1 MADAD
6 TRGERRSRYITTDTV
21 EPGGRGQRFKTREY
35 FPHFS
40 YGQRMVQAALAKS
53 LPAIPLPDDTSN
65 HPVDCSFEPQAL
77 VTEDSTSSHHSVD
90 SQMDFSDKDM
100 TYVPD
105 SASSID
111 GSHLYPPLFFGSQL
125 ITKMATGTEST
136 CPAPAEPACPESTSC
151 PKEDP
156 CRIKGLSFAETKT
169 VGDKTVPKPKQH
181 FCLFCQ
187 KPQSRLP
194 RHIETQ
200 HKDEKSMVPY
210 LNAKKG
216 SGEKKAELTKLRNAG
231 DHQHN
236 LSVLR
241 NVSGTLVVKR
251 RKRESPSVSN
261 FVACPYCLGYFQIKD
276 IYRHKCVEANDGSR
290 REFVKKGKL
299 MLPDS
304 ECKEDESEAF
314 QSFLDTL
321 QSDHIRL
328 VVKTD
333 PLIKELARSQVKRH
347 GFNPS
352 RFAQIR
358 NKVRE
363 VSRLLLKLRKVSGLE
378 NASLKEFLTPE
389 MFKTVIEATKQVA
402 GYEAEEYKFRIPS
415 LANKL
420 GYTIKL
426 CADILEVQ
434 AVEKRNDSLKCD
446 VQGYLKLHQMRW
458 NEEISAH
465 ASRNLYEQKKG
476 HAKRLPLSRD
486 VAKLSSHLSNVS
498 AAATQTLTTAHEEK
512 EIKAA
517 WKSLAEV
524 TLTQIILFNRRRSG
538 EASRM
543 KLVDLNQHET
553 HDVDVFKSLSTFEKI
568 LCNKLT
574 RIEIIGKRGR
584 IVPILMT
591 AQVKAAVE
599 LLVQKRD
606 DAGVSGSNKFVFSC
620 TFFQSEGHIRGS
632 DTLRKFVTSAQLAEP
647 QFITSTSLRK
657 QVATLSQIVS
667 LKDNE
672 LDALAQFMGHDV
684 RTHREYYRLPSDMM
698 QLAKVSKLLLAL
710 EKGKL
715 QDHQRCTLDEME
727 VAEDEAITSDEE
739 AEFVEKG
746 HSPIPERSA
755 SGRFATKDSLAPPHN
770 QPSPPMHQPC
780 PATAAPD
787 SEPPSS
793 WTFSPVGVA
802 MMNKRCSVFTQI
814 TSPSASSNESSTDNE
829 YLPEQW
835 SHSKPKKLKSKATR
849 NSSSQPRRLWLEEE
863 VKAVEAHLLKYI
875 ATQVLPRKEDIQK
888 CLQAE
893 EALKNRTWLHVKN
906 YVRNRITALQRN
918 QRN

>member
-77 VTEDSTSSHHSVD
+77 VTEDSISSHHSVD
-90 SQMDFSDKDM
+90 SQM
-100 TYVPD
+100 
-105 SASSID
+105 
-111 GSHLYPPLFFGSQL
+111 
-125 ITKMATGTEST
+125 
-136 CPAPAEPACPESTSC
+136 
-151 PKEDP
+151 
-156 CRIKGLSFAETKT
+156 
-169 VGDKTVPKPKQH
+169 
-181 FCLFCQ
+181 
-187 KPQSRLP
+187 
-194 RHIETQ
+194 
-200 HKDEKSMVPY
+200 
-210 LNAKKG
+210 
-216 SGEKKAELTKLRNAG
+216 
-231 DHQHN
+231 
-236 LSVLR
+236 
-241 NVSGTLVVKR
+241 
-251 RKRESPSVSN
+251 
-261 FVACPYCLGYFQIKD
+261 
-276 IYRHKCVEANDGSR
+276 
-290 REFVKKGKL
+290 
-299 MLPDS
+299 
-304 ECKEDESEAF
+304 
-314 QSFLDTL
+314 
-321 QSDHIRL
+321 
-328 VVKTD
+328 
-333 PLIKELARSQVKRH
+333 
-347 GFNPS
+347 
-352 RFAQIR
+352 
-358 NKVRE
+358 
-363 VSRLLLKLRKVSGLE
+363 
-378 NASLKEFLTPE
+378 
-389 MFKTVIEATKQVA
+389 
-402 GYEAEEYKFRIPS
+402 
-415 LANKL
+415 
-420 GYTIKL
+420 
-426 CADILEVQ
+426 
-434 AVEKRNDSLKCD
+434 
-446 VQGYLKLHQMRW
+446 
-458 NEEISAH
+458 
-465 ASRNLYEQKKG
+465 
-476 HAKRLPLSRD
+476 
-486 VAKLSSHLSNVS
+486 
-498 AAATQTLTTAHEEK
+498 
-512 EIKAA
+512 
-517 WKSLAEV
+517 
-524 TLTQIILFNRRRSG
+524 
-538 EASRM
+538 
-543 KLVDLNQHET
+543 
-553 HDVDVFKSLSTFEKI
+553 
-568 LCNKLT
+568 
-574 RIEIIGKRGR
+574 
-584 IVPILMT
+584 
-591 AQVKAAVE
+591 
-599 LLVQKRD
+599 
-606 DAGVSGSNKFVFSC
+606 
-620 TFFQSEGHIRGS
+620 SEGHIRGS

-672 LDALAQFMGHDV
+672 LDALAQFMG
-684 RTHREYYRLPSDMM
+684 HREYYRLPSDMM

-802 MMNKRCSVFTQI
+802 MMNTRCSVFTQI

-893 EALKNRTWLHVKN
+893 ETDNSYLATRQELYMYETGLLLCKEISETK
-906 YVRNRITALQRN
+906 
-918 QRN
+918 

>member
-90 SQMDFSDKDM
+90 SQM
-100 TYVPD
+100 
-105 SASSID
+105 
-111 GSHLYPPLFFGSQL
+111 
-125 ITKMATGTEST
+125 
-136 CPAPAEPACPESTSC
+136 
-151 PKEDP
+151 
-156 CRIKGLSFAETKT
+156 
-169 VGDKTVPKPKQH
+169 
-181 FCLFCQ
+181 
-187 KPQSRLP
+187 
-194 RHIETQ
+194 
-200 HKDEKSMVPY
+200 
-210 LNAKKG
+210 
-216 SGEKKAELTKLRNAG
+216 
-231 DHQHN
+231 
-236 LSVLR
+236 
-241 NVSGTLVVKR
+241 
-251 RKRESPSVSN
+251 
-261 FVACPYCLGYFQIKD
+261 
-276 IYRHKCVEANDGSR
+276 
-290 REFVKKGKL
+290 
-299 MLPDS
+299 
-304 ECKEDESEAF
+304 
-314 QSFLDTL
+314 
-321 QSDHIRL
+321 
-328 VVKTD
+328 
-333 PLIKELARSQVKRH
+333 
-347 GFNPS
+347 
-352 RFAQIR
+352 
-358 NKVRE
+358 
-363 VSRLLLKLRKVSGLE
+363 
-378 NASLKEFLTPE
+378 
-389 MFKTVIEATKQVA
+389 
-402 GYEAEEYKFRIPS
+402 
-415 LANKL
+415 
-420 GYTIKL
+420 
-426 CADILEVQ
+426 
-434 AVEKRNDSLKCD
+434 
-446 VQGYLKLHQMRW
+446 
-458 NEEISAH
+458 
-465 ASRNLYEQKKG
+465 
-476 HAKRLPLSRD
+476 
-486 VAKLSSHLSNVS
+486 
-498 AAATQTLTTAHEEK
+498 
-512 EIKAA
+512 
-517 WKSLAEV
+517 
-524 TLTQIILFNRRRSG
+524 
-538 EASRM
+538 
-543 KLVDLNQHET
+543 
-553 HDVDVFKSLSTFEKI
+553 
-568 LCNKLT
+568 
-574 RIEIIGKRGR
+574 
-584 IVPILMT
+584 
-591 AQVKAAVE
+591 
-599 LLVQKRD
+599 
-606 DAGVSGSNKFVFSC
+606 
-620 TFFQSEGHIRGS
+620 SEGHIRGS

-849 NSSSQPRRLWLEEE
+849 NSSNQPRRLWLEEE

>member
-90 SQMDFSDKDM
+90 SQM
-100 TYVPD
+100 
-105 SASSID
+105 
-111 GSHLYPPLFFGSQL
+111 
-125 ITKMATGTEST
+125 
-136 CPAPAEPACPESTSC
+136 
-151 PKEDP
+151 
-156 CRIKGLSFAETKT
+156 
-169 VGDKTVPKPKQH
+169 
-181 FCLFCQ
+181 
-187 KPQSRLP
+187 
-194 RHIETQ
+194 
-200 HKDEKSMVPY
+200 
-210 LNAKKG
+210 
-216 SGEKKAELTKLRNAG
+216 
-231 DHQHN
+231 
-236 LSVLR
+236 
-241 NVSGTLVVKR
+241 
-251 RKRESPSVSN
+251 
-261 FVACPYCLGYFQIKD
+261 
-276 IYRHKCVEANDGSR
+276 
-290 REFVKKGKL
+290 
-299 MLPDS
+299 
-304 ECKEDESEAF
+304 
-314 QSFLDTL
+314 
-321 QSDHIRL
+321 
-328 VVKTD
+328 
-333 PLIKELARSQVKRH
+333 
-347 GFNPS
+347 
-352 RFAQIR
+352 
-358 NKVRE
+358 
-363 VSRLLLKLRKVSGLE
+363 
-378 NASLKEFLTPE
+378 
-389 MFKTVIEATKQVA
+389 
-402 GYEAEEYKFRIPS
+402 
-415 LANKL
+415 
-420 GYTIKL
+420 
-426 CADILEVQ
+426 
-434 AVEKRNDSLKCD
+434 
-446 VQGYLKLHQMRW
+446 
-458 NEEISAH
+458 
-465 ASRNLYEQKKG
+465 
-476 HAKRLPLSRD
+476 
-486 VAKLSSHLSNVS
+486 
-498 AAATQTLTTAHEEK
+498 
-512 EIKAA
+512 
-517 WKSLAEV
+517 
-524 TLTQIILFNRRRSG
+524 
-538 EASRM
+538 
-543 KLVDLNQHET
+543 
-553 HDVDVFKSLSTFEKI
+553 
-568 LCNKLT
+568 
-574 RIEIIGKRGR
+574 
-584 IVPILMT
+584 
-591 AQVKAAVE
+591 
-599 LLVQKRD
+599 
-606 DAGVSGSNKFVFSC
+606 
-620 TFFQSEGHIRGS
+620 SEGHIRGS

-787 SEPPSS
+787 NSADDEEAPEIQRKFQRCAADSSACSNSEPPSS

-849 NSSSQPRRLWLEEE
+849 NSSNQPRRLWLEEE